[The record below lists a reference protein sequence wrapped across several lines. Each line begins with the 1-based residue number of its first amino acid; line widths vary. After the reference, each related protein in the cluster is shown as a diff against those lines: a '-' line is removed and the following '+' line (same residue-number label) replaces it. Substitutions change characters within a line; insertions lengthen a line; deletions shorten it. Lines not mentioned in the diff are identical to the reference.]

1 MRKKQGYLPMRWVE
15 FSGRSDMGAIG
26 TVVLLT
32 FFFISLAFAADNMKA
47 FPPAE
52 EGMTRYVID
61 LPRQDDETAF
71 KVELVVG
78 KTVRT
83 DAENRY
89 FFGGKLD
96 TESIPGWGFDR
107 YILRKLGPMAGTL
120 MAVNP
125 DAPQVE
131 RFISLGGEARLLRY
145 NSRMPLVVYVPVG
158 VEVRHRVWRAEA
170 APRFVKK
177 VVLPTGEAAVVA
189 EGDFEARSTGS
200 YSVRIYSTQ
209 NAQAVDDTTFFSSG
223 VVRNRDGMVEKVL
236 LADLG
241 DGGNPSLIVTI
252 RSAGSGGYLSADA
265 FTIGRRTVV
274 LRASV
279 SGLPANA
286 DAVAALKSSLQGP
299 EQK

>member
-1 MRKKQGYLPMRWVE
+1 MRNNQEYLPMLWVR
-15 FSGRSDMGAIG
+15 FSGRSALGTIGAI
-26 TVVLLT
+26 VLLT
-32 FFFISLAFAADNMKA
+32 FVFISLAFAADNMKA

-52 EGMTRYVID
+52 EGMTRHVID

-71 KVELVVG
+71 KVELMVG
-78 KTVRT
+78 KTVRI
-83 DAENRY
+83 DAGNRY
-89 FFGGKLD
+89 FFGGTLE

-120 MAVNP
+120 MAVDP
-125 DAPQVE
+125 DAPKVE

-170 APRFVKK
+170 APRFVQK

-189 EGDFEARSTGS
+189 DGDLEARSTGS

-209 NAQAVDDTTFFSSG
+209 QAQAVDDTTFFSSG
-223 VVRNRDGMVEKVL
+223 VVRIRDGIVEKVL

-241 DGGNPSLIVTI
+241 DDGNPSLIVTI

-265 FTIGRRTVV
+265 FTIGKRTIV

-286 DAVAALKSSLQGP
+286 DPVAALKSSLHGP
-299 EQK
+299 VQK